1 MVTADGVPGAGRPGD
16 EPGPSRGNGGTTGE
30 RPVRVGVLAV
40 QGGVREHVRLL
51 ESLGAEV
58 VPVRRASQLAD
69 LEALVLPGG
78 ESTVID
84 RLTRILSLAQPIR
97 RAVDEGLPV
106 LGTCAGLILLAD
118 RLVDPG
124 PGQHTIGGLD
134 VTVRR
139 NAFGPQIVSS
149 EEEVRTTLGT
159 VRAAYIRAP
168 EVLDVGPGVE
178 VLARRASGSPAWA
191 VDGNDAGQG
200 DAGDATAP
208 EAADDAE
215 GPVVAV
221 ARGDVLGIAF
231 HPELTGDTTIHTE
244 LLRRARARR
253 PVSGDE
259 RPKQG

>member
-1 MVTADGVPGAGRPGD
+1 MVTTDGPATGNDAVRTPGAGD
-16 EPGPSRGNGGTTGE
+16 D

-40 QGGVREHVRLL
+40 QGGVREHVQLL
-51 ESLGAEV
+51 ERLGADV

-69 LEALVLPGG
+69 IEALVLPGG

-84 RLTRILSLAQPIR
+84 RLTRILSLAQPV
-97 RAVDEGLPV
+97 RAAVEDGLPV

-124 PGQHTIGGLD
+124 PGQQTIGGLD

-149 EEEVRTTLGT
+149 EEEVTTALGT

-168 EVLDVGPGVE
+168 EVLEVGPGVE
-178 VLARRASGSPAWA
+178 IIARRG
-191 VDGNDAGQG
+191 AGQ
-200 DAGDATAP
+200 DDVEAP
-208 EAADDAE
+208 I
-215 GPVVAV
+215 VAV
-221 ARGDVLGIAF
+221 SRGDVLGIAF
-231 HPELTGDTTIHTE
+231 HPELTGDATIHTE

-253 PVSGDE
+253 PVTGDE
-259 RPKQG
+259 RPKQS